1 VEDAAPGRVPGVVK
15 KVEKGKRM
23 TTVVKK
29 EIAGRTLTIESG
41 RMAKQADGAVYVTY
55 GGSAVL
61 VAATSA
67 GERDLPF
74 FPLTIEYRERTY
86 AAGKIPGGFFKR
98 EGAPQEK
105 EKLTARLIDRP
116 LRPLFP
122 NGFKEETQVYCLVLS
137 CDGENDPALLGVV
150 GASAALMISDI
161 PWDGPVSTVKV
172 GRVDGQFI
180 VNPTMEQQS
189 ESDIEL
195 VVAVKGDD
203 VVMLEGSAHQ
213 LPEADVVEAIHL
225 AATEAKLLNQLQ
237 TELWEKI
244 GREKRS
250 FVPPVSP
257 EGFDEAIK
265 AIAVPEFEKVYGNG
279 QKHALDEAG
288 DTATEIAIESLSGK
302 FSEYEDEAVFGKAVS
317 AAVRKTE
324 KEFVREKLL
333 GSRQRPDNRA
343 EGEVRQITC
352 EVGVLPRPHGSALFT
367 RGETQALVAVTLGGA
382 RDVQR
387 IDALMGEHTKDFM
400 LHYNFPSF
408 SVGEV
413 RPIRGPGRREIG
425 HGHLAEIALRPVL
438 PKEKTDFGYTIRVVS
453 DILESNGSSSQ
464 ATICGGSLSLMDA
477 GVPISDA
484 VAGIALG
491 LVTDGPRY
499 IILSDIAGVEDHLG
513 DMDLK
518 IAGTRKGITAIQ
530 MDLKVEGI
538 SLDIL
543 AEAVDRARENRISIL
558 NDMDAVIDRSREDLS
573 DYAPRMFT
581 VQIDRDMI
589 GKLIGPGGK
598 NIRAIQEETGA
609 DINVDDEGM
618 VVVLSEDS
626 DAAKRALEMVQL
638 STGKPK
644 VGQVYDGVVVNIMNF
659 GAFVEIMPGTD
670 GLVHI
675 SQISRNRV
683 EKVEDVLKRGQKV
696 KVKVSE
702 IKDNGK
708 VDLTMKDIPQGD

>member
-1 VEDAAPGRVPGVVK
+1 MR
-15 KVEKGKRM
+15 
-23 TTVVKK
+23 TVVQK

-122 NGFKEETQVYCLVLS
+122 KGFKEDTQVYCLVLS
-137 CDGENDPALLGVV
+137 SDGENDPNLLGVL
-150 GASAALMISDI
+150 GASASLMVSDI
-161 PWDGPVSTVKV
+161 PWDGPVSAVKV
-172 GRVDGQFI
+172 GRVDGKFV
-180 VNPTMEQQS
+180 VNPTMEQQA
-189 ESDIEL
+189 ESDIDL
-195 VVAVKGDD
+195 IVAVKGDD
-203 VVMLEGSAHQ
+203 VVMLEGSALQ
-213 LPEADVVEAIHL
+213 VSEEDVMEAIRL
-225 AATEAKLLNQLQ
+225 AASEAALINELQL
-237 TELWEKI
+237 ELREKS
-244 GREKRS
+244 GREKRP
-250 FVPPVSP
+250 FVPPATP
-257 EGFDEAIK
+257 DGFEEAIQ
-265 AIAVPEFEKVYGNG
+265 ALAFPEFEKVYGNG
-279 QKHALDEAG
+279 EKHALAEAG
-288 DTATEIAIESLSGK
+288 AVAAETAMETLAGRYP
-302 FSEYEDEAVFGKAVS
+302 EYEDEAVFGKTISQAVNK
-317 AAVRKTE
+317 AE
-324 KEFVREKLL
+324 KDFVRDRLL
-333 GSRQRPDNRA
+333 GQRQRPDNRS
-343 EGEVRQITC
+343 EGQVRQITC

-367 RGETQALVAVTLGGA
+367 RGETQALVAITLGGA

-387 IDALMGEHTKDFM
+387 IDALMGEYTKDFM

-425 HGHLAEIALRPVL
+425 HGHLAEMALRSVMPR
-438 PKEKTDFGYTIRVVS
+438 EKTDFGYTVRIVS

-491 LVTDGPRY
+491 LVTDGSRY

-538 SLDIL
+538 SMDIL
-543 AEAVDRARENRISIL
+543 AEAVKRGRENRNSIL
-558 NDMDAVIDRSREDLS
+558 DDMDAVIDRPRTELS
-573 DYAPRMFT
+573 DFAPRIFT

-609 DINVDDEGM
+609 DINVDDDGM

-626 DAAKRALEMVQL
+626 AAAQRALEMVEL

-644 VGQVYDGVVVNIMNF
+644 IGQIYDGVVVNIMNF

-675 SQISRNRV
+675 SQMSKERV

-696 KVKVSE
+696 KVKVTT

-708 VDLTMKDIPQGD
+708 IDLTMKDVPQDG

>member
-1 VEDAAPGRVPGVVK
+1 MR
-15 KVEKGKRM
+15 
-23 TTVVKK
+23 TVVQK

-122 NGFKEETQVYCLVLS
+122 KGFKEDTQVYCLVLS
-137 CDGENDPALLGVV
+137 SDGENDPNLLGVI
-150 GASAALMISDI
+150 GASASLMVSDI
-161 PWDGPVSTVKV
+161 PWDGPVSAVKV
-172 GRVDGQFI
+172 GRIDGKFV
-180 VNPTMEQQS
+180 VNPTMDQQA
-189 ESDIEL
+189 ESDIDL

-203 VVMLEGSAHQ
+203 VVMLEGSALQ
-213 LPEADVVEAIHL
+213 VSEDDVMEAIRL
-225 AATEAKLLNQLQ
+225 ASSEAALINELQL
-237 TELWEKI
+237 ELKEKA
-244 GREKRS
+244 GREKRP
-250 FVPPVSP
+250 FVPPVTP
-257 EGFDEAIK
+257 EGFEEAMQ
-265 AIAVPEFEKVYGNG
+265 AIAFPEFEKVYGNG
-279 QKHALDEAG
+279 EKHALAEAG
-288 DTATEIAIESLSGK
+288 AVAAETAMETLAGRYP
-302 FSEYEDEAVFGKAVS
+302 EYEEEAILGKAVS
-317 AAVRKTE
+317 QAVNKAE
-324 KEFVREKLL
+324 KDFVRDRLL
-333 GSRQRPDNRA
+333 GKRQRPDNRG
-343 EGEVRQITC
+343 EGEVRQVTC

-367 RGETQALVAVTLGGA
+367 RGETQALVAITLGGA

-387 IDALMGEHTKDFM
+387 IDALMGEYTKDFM

-425 HGHLAEIALRPVL
+425 HGHLAEMALRSVMPS
-438 PKEKTDFGYTIRVVS
+438 EKTDFGYTVRIVA

-491 LVTDGPRY
+491 LVTDGSRY

-538 SLDIL
+538 SMDIL
-543 AEAVDRARENRISIL
+543 AEAVKRGRENRNSIL
-558 NDMDAVIDRSREDLS
+558 DDMDAVIDRPRAELS
-573 DYAPRMFT
+573 DFAPRIFT

-609 DINVDDEGM
+609 DINVDDDGM
-618 VVVLSEDS
+618 VMVLSDDS
-626 DAAKRALEMVQL
+626 AAAQRALEMVEL

-644 VGQVYDGVVVNIMNF
+644 IGQIYDGVVVNIMNF

-675 SQISRNRV
+675 SQMSKERV
-683 EKVEDVLKRGQKV
+683 EKVEDVLKRGQKI
-696 KVKVSE
+696 KVKVTT

-708 VDLTMKDIPQGD
+708 IDLTMKDVPQDG